1 MESLE
6 RFRQSKKVIEDFTSR
21 TLSAIPND
29 YARLFYISSLREPSS
44 GEYRHDGLETLY
56 GRDAAQLAVGHC
68 HEELFVRILETPL
81 EQQEWDL
88 RLSLSG
94 LEGGI
99 AAALH
104 RWKARADFDELLP
117 EKLPGYL
124 SDLFV
129 SNLRALLE
137 ILSETIFTWQT
148 AA

>member
-6 RFRQSKKVIEDFTSR
+6 RFQQSKRVIEDFTNRS
-21 TLSAIPND
+21 LAAIPND
-29 YARLFYISSLREPSS
+29 FARLFYISSLRDSPGS
-44 GEYRHDGLETLY
+44 GYRHDGLATLY
-56 GRDAAQLAVGHC
+56 GDDPVQAALAQC

-99 AAALH
+99 FAALE
-104 RWKARADFDELLP
+104 RWKAREDFAELLP
-117 EKLPGYL
+117 PKLPGYL
-124 SDLFV
+124 SELFV

-137 ILSETIFTWQT
+137 VLSDTVLTWRT

>member
-6 RFRQSKKVIEDFTSR
+6 RFRQSKRVIEDFTGRS
-21 TLSAIPND
+21 LAAIPND
-29 YARLFYISSLREPSS
+29 FARLFYLSSLRDSPSS
-44 GEYRHDGLETLY
+44 GYRHDGLATLY
-56 GRDAAQLAVGHC
+56 GDHPVQLALTHC

-94 LEGGI
+94 LDGGI
-99 AAALH
+99 AAALEH
-104 RWKARADFDELLP
+104 WKARADFEELLP
-117 EKLPGYL
+117 QKLPGYL

-137 ILSETIFTWQT
+137 ILSDTILTWRT

>member
-6 RFRQSKKVIEDFTSR
+6 RFQQSRRVIEDFTGRS
-21 TLSAIPND
+21 LAAIPND
-29 YARLFYISSLREPSS
+29 YGRLFYTSSLRDPLN
-44 GEYRHDGLETLY
+44 GRYRHDGLETLY
-56 GRDAAQLAVGHC
+56 GPDPVQLALAQC

-81 EQQEWDL
+81 EQQEWEL

-94 LEGGI
+94 LQGGI
-99 AAALH
+99 AAALE
-104 RWKARADFDELLP
+104 RWKARADYDELLP
-117 EKLPGYL
+117 EKLPTYL

-137 ILSETIFTWQT
+137 ILSETILTWRT

>member
-6 RFRQSKKVIEDFTSR
+6 RFRQSKRVIEDFTGRS
-21 TLSAIPND
+21 LAAIPND
-29 YARLFYISSLREPSS
+29 FARLLYISSLRDSPSS
-44 GEYRHDGLETLY
+44 GYRHDGLATLY
-56 GRDAAQLAVGHC
+56 GDDPVQLALSHC
-68 HEELFVRILETPL
+68 HEELFIRILETPL

-94 LEGGI
+94 LDGGI
-99 AAALH
+99 AGALG
-104 RWKARADFDELLP
+104 RWKSRPEFDELLP
-117 EKLPGYL
+117 EKVPEYL

-137 ILSETIFTWQT
+137 ILSDTILTWRT